1 MSRSVKFATQ
11 IDEEVL
17 KDLKSYAE
25 QCHQTIS
32 TVVSTAVSEYLDRA
46 RLKLTFYRA
55 MDDVLDE
62 NEELLKLLAK

>member
-1 MSRSVKFATQ
+1 MSKSVKFATQ
-11 IDEEVL
+11 IDEKVL

-32 TVVSTAVSEYLDRA
+32 SVVSVAVSEYIDRA
-46 RLKLTFYRA
+46 RLKPAFRRA

-62 NEELLKLLAK
+62 NEELLKRLAK